1 MVRAGYACFV
11 CHKEGSSLEQEEG
24 LFSLCSTASFKIN
37 TPAKI
42 VEHMAM
48 HMLFDRNP
56 QVNCCDFCLSTDS
69 FCSIQLKKRKRRN
82 GTNKIDLEHSSGLQT
97 RENHRTSGH
106 VPTSRNIARFP
117 GARTWFEN
125 TTNDSSYGES

>member
-1 MVRAGYACFV
+1 MLRAGYACFV
-11 CHKEGSSLEQEEG
+11 CNKEGSSLEQEEG
-24 LFSLCSTASFKIN
+24 LCSLCRTASFKIN

-42 VEHMAM
+42 VEHMVM

-82 GTNKIDLEHSSGLQT
+82 GTNKIDLEHSRCPNVGNLGLANARKSSNKRPCT
-97 RENHRTSGH
+97 N
-106 VPTSRNIARFP
+106 VPEYCP
-117 GARTWFEN
+117 V
-125 TTNDSSYGES
+125 